1 LRRRSTYPI
10 ITEAV
15 DIVAFLSRVLMRFR
29 AIVSWA
35 MTVSFLLSVTPDGAA
50 ADVTPQTL
58 KSGEILRGR
67 FVQERQLAGF
77 AKPLRTTG
85 TFALVPGR
93 GLIWRALTPFQDTTV
108 ITPDGILG
116 QVNGRETMR
125 LPASRVPGLGHLY
138 EVLGGAVS
146 GNTAPLEQTFD
157 VKRSDSP
164 ESWRLLLTPLHPD
177 NPAMSQIKSM
187 TVTGHRFV
195 DSVEV
200 DKDGGDI
207 DRLSFLDQ
215 TVVAAPPSADETSL
229 LGAIHK

>member
-1 LRRRSTYPI
+1 
-10 ITEAV
+10 
-15 DIVAFLSRVLMRFR
+15 MRFR

-35 MTVSFLLSVTPDGAA
+35 MTVSFLLSATPDGAA

-157 VKRSDSP
+157 VKRSDLP

-177 NPAMSQIKSM
+177 NPAMSQIKSSA
-187 TVTGHRFV
+187 TRRRKAFRTGSPMRFPGA
-195 DSVEV
+195 SYFS
-200 DKDGGDI
+200 
-207 DRLSFLDQ
+207 L
-215 TVVAAPPSADETSL
+215 ATSNL
-229 LGAIHK
+229 RKRAQRRSNFPRRSCIPD

>member
-15 DIVAFLSRVLMRFR
+15 DIVAFPSRVLMRFR

-35 MTVSFLLSVTPDGAA
+35 MTVSFLLSATPDGAA

-157 VKRSDSP
+157 VKRSD
-164 ESWRLLLTPLHPD
+164 L
-177 NPAMSQIKSM
+177 